1 MNRKT
6 IIEETIDVLDNI
18 EKAEVSPFFKSKLNG
33 VLLKQ
38 QLEQETYMVKPFLIV
53 AFATVLLLLNIVLF
67 SKATKSISS
76 DDLSISNINNQPNTQ
91 DYFFY
96 NSSNYY
102 YDDNQ

>member
-18 EKAEVSPFFKSKLNG
+18 EKAEVSPFFKSKLNI
-33 VLLKQ
+33 LLYKQ
-38 QLEQETYMVKPFLIV
+38 NVEHESYMVKPIFIV
-53 AFATVLLLLNIVLF
+53 AFATILLLFNIVLF

-76 DDLSISNINNQPNTQ
+76 VDISISKNSNQQNTQ
-91 DYFFY
+91 DYFIN